1 MFLDGFVNNMS
12 LSGEFVRVCKFIAA
26 YSKTKL
32 VFINTIFT
40 PLVQLAVK
48 IQNVGRVTSSFERMA
63 AEGQIIQRL
72 MVT

>member
-1 MFLDGFVNNMS
+1 MFLDGFVNNMI
-12 LSGEFVRVCKFIAA
+12 LSDEFVRVCKTIAA

-40 PLVQLAVK
+40 PLVQSAVK

-63 AEGQIIQRL
+63 AEGQKIQRL